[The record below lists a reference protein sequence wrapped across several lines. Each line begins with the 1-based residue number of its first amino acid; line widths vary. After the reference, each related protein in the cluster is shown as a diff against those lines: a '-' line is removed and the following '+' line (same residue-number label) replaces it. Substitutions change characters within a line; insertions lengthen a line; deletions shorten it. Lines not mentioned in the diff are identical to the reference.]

1 MAARKEEILDV
12 ARTLFAE
19 RGYTVTSMR
28 DLATATG
35 LLPGSLYAHF
45 RSKAEFVHDMMQH
58 FFAELLP
65 AQQAA
70 YERSGNG
77 ATRFAAMI
85 RAVYA
90 VCAANDAEIRI
101 IHHEW
106 KTLVHLEELADV
118 LPHSQRSLDLWRD
131 VVIDGLHDGSI
142 KPSIDP
148 EYMVRAVT
156 NAIHGIIDAARY
168 ENRSQPDGAL
178 SAEDFLVL
186 TFLGGAAT
194 RTPASVVPLGRRPL
208 TRIPAKTPTASPGP

>member
-1 MAARKEEILDV
+1 MAARKEEILNA

-19 RGYTVTSMR
+19 RGYSVTSMR

-70 YERSGNG
+70 SDLPGNG

-85 RAVYA
+85 RAVYG
-90 VCAANDAEIRI
+90 VCAANDEEIRI

-106 KTLVHLEELADV
+106 KTLVHIEELADV
-118 LPHSQRSLDLWRD
+118 LPLSQRSLDLWRD
-131 VVIDGLHDGSI
+131 VVIDGLHDGSM
-142 KPSIDP
+142 KPAVEP

-156 NAIHGIIDAARY
+156 NAIHGMIDAARY
-168 ENRSQPDGAL
+168 ENRAQPSDAL
-178 SAEDFLVL
+178 SPEDFLVL

-194 RTPASVVPLGRRPL
+194 RTPAAVAPLGRRRLAP
-208 TRIPAKTPTASPGP
+208 IPPKTPTAAPGA